1 MKKKTKIIILI
12 VVLLIIMLIPIGI
25 SIASSLN
32 IHFKSDKEIAQAN
45 KEENEKALEEKANF
59 ANTHSSNSAG
69 KIATQTNNAKEVDIP
84 LLDEKLQES
93 NEKEQKL
100 IEIIKRFY
108 SNEFDAVLAES
119 KNEQDTGIVEMTSSP
134 LKDYE
139 KTMYDIV
146 LKILE
151 EENLTEEETN
161 LLKEYINSNMYNI
174 EKDEELNI
182 RAENVLAQ

>member
-25 SIASSLN
+25 SAASGLK
-32 IHFKSDKEIAQAN
+32 IHFKSDEEIAQAN
-45 KEENEKALEEKANF
+45 EEENERALKEKANF
-59 ANTHSSNSAG
+59 ANTHSANSAS
-69 KIATQTNNAKEVDIP
+69 KISTQTNNAEEVDIP

-93 NEKEQKL
+93 DEKEQKL
-100 IEIIKRFY
+100 IEIVKRFY
-108 SNEFDAVLAES
+108 PNEFDAVLAES
-119 KNEQDTGIVEMTSSP
+119 KNEEDAGMVEMTSSP
-134 LKDYE
+134 LKNYE
-139 KTMYDIV
+139 RTMYDIV

-174 EKDEELNI
+174 EKDEELNT